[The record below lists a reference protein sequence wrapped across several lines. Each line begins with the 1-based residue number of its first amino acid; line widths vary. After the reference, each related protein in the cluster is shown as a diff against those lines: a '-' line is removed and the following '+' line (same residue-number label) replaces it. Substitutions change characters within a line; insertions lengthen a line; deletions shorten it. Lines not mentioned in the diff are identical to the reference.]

1 MKLGRRSL
9 LQHAATKV
17 PALTLL
23 FKVAGVSFLLTPR
36 QARAQQV
43 PLKKLS
49 SIQAHRLEILAE
61 ALVPGAHDA
70 GVIHFIDHQLAADP
84 DESLLIVKYFGIA
97 PPHADFYTQGIQ
109 AAADESTRIFGK
121 PLEALAGDDL
131 EKLAAGLLAAQTP
144 PDQFPLSLFGICLRS
159 DAVDVVYGTPEGF
172 ARLDIPYMEHI
183 RPPEGWDA

>member
-97 PPHADFYTQGIQ
+97 PPHADFYTQGIR
-109 AAADESTRIFGK
+109 AASAMSKRMFDR
-121 PLEALAGDDL
+121 PPEALAAQEL
-131 EKLAAGLLAAQTP
+131 EKLAGAMLAAAGTP
-144 PDQFPLSLFGICLRS
+144 EEFPLSLFCICLRS
-159 DAVDVVYGTPEGF
+159 DAVDVVYGTPDGF

-183 RPPEGWDA
+183 RPPEDWDA